1 MIALGTLV
9 GTQVHKRNVSEDS
22 KKLERT
28 KEINK
33 AEGKPELGL
42 QELSGSGYKTKEG
55 KEQAK
60 HEASLQIIRA
70 VHNKPANDP
79 GPDYVES
86 PEDPKQVQEE
96 LNREFNIPTQSALD
110 SVSKM
115 IESKKRSDQ
124 IKSNYKDKVT
134 FETATKN
141 AQLSNG
147 AWNKFMYNTIKK
159 GGK

>member
-9 GTQVHKRNVSEDS
+9 GTQVHKRNVSEDL

-28 KEINK
+28 KELREAAGEEPVK
-33 AEGKPELGL
+33 LGDSQKLGL
-42 QELSGSGYKTKEG
+42 KTKEG
-55 KEQAK
+55 AEALSHDTNLMLAK
-60 HEASLQIIRA
+60 ALKTGKDY
-70 VHNKPANDP
+70 VP
-79 GPDYVES
+79 GPNDLA

-96 LNREFNIPTQSALD
+96 LNREFNIPTQSAFD

-115 IESKKRSDQ
+115 IESKKRLDQ

-141 AQLSNG
+141 MQLSKG
-147 AWNKFMYNTIKK
+147 AWNKNMDDIIKK

>member
-9 GTQVHKRNVSEDS
+9 GTQVHKRNVSEDL
-22 KKLERT
+22 KKLEED

-33 AEGKPELGL
+33 AAGKPEVDVLHATEGM
-42 QELSGSGYKTKEG
+42 KTKEG
-55 KEQAK
+55 KEAASYEVRKTLASAINPKNQA
-60 HEASLQIIRA
+60 AY
-70 VHNKPANDP
+70 DP
-79 GPDYVES
+79 SYVES
-86 PEDPKQVQEE
+86 PEDTYEDIE
-96 LNREFNIPTQSALD
+96 ALNREYNIPTQSAQD

-115 IESKKRSDQ
+115 IESKKRLDQ

-141 AQLSNG
+141 MQLSKG
-147 AWNKFMYNTIKK
+147 AWNKNMDDIIKK